1 MYRVGITL
9 KDGTPIAKNFTTKDE
24 CDTWILEY
32 LEKDNIKKAIIVN
45 KDDISERY
53 IENF

>member
-9 KDGTPIAKNFTTKDE
+9 KDGTPIAENFKTKDE
-24 CDTWILEY
+24 CDTFILEKM
-32 LEKDNIKKAIIVN
+32 EKQEIKKAVIVN
-45 KDDISERY
+45 KDDITERY